1 VRTPLSAEFDG
12 LGERA
17 WLNTAHQG
25 AIPRRAAEAGRAA
38 IERKR
43 APWKMEPDSWEV
55 VPRRVRAALAGLIAA
70 REEDIVLATSAS
82 YGLELLART
91 LPLEPGD
98 EVLLV
103 DGDFPATIYPWLPLR
118 DRGIAVRLLAP
129 ETPLDADRLAGELG
143 PSTRVFCSSWVF
155 SFSGR
160 VVDPPAVGEACAANG
175 TTYIVNAT
183 QAIGARTATVHE
195 LRADAL
201 VCSGFKWLCGPYA
214 TGFVWLSPGLRDR
227 LTYRPAYWLTHQM
240 AAPGGFERR
249 ATYELADVGAAAYDL
264 TDTANFFN
272 FETWAASLE
281 LLLDIGVER
290 IEAHDQALV
299 QELIDG
305 IAESPLDLVSP
316 ASPRERSTLVFASHP
331 EPERNEDLFDALG
344 QAGVHAALRAGSLRF
359 SPHLY
364 NGSDDIDRALAV
376 LQG

>member
-1 VRTPLSAEFDG
+1 
-12 LGERA
+12 
-17 WLNTAHQG
+17 
-25 AIPRRAAEAGRAA
+25 
-38 IERKR
+38 
-43 APWKMEPDSWEV
+43 
-55 VPRRVRAALAGLIAA
+55 
-70 REEDIVLATSAS
+70 
-82 YGLELLART
+82 
-91 LPLEPGD
+91 
-98 EVLLV
+98 
-103 DGDFPATIYPWLPLR
+103 
-118 DRGIAVRLLAP
+118 
-129 ETPLDADRLAGELG
+129 
-143 PSTRVFCSSWVF
+143 
-155 SFSGR
+155 
-160 VVDPPAVGEACAANG
+160 
-175 TTYIVNAT
+175 
-183 QAIGARTATVHE
+183 
-195 LRADAL
+195 
-201 VCSGFKWLCGPYA
+201 
-214 TGFVWLSPGLRDR
+214 
-227 LTYRPAYWLTHQM
+227 M

>member
-1 VRTPLSAEFDG
+1 MRTPLSAEFDG

-25 AIPRRAAEAGRAA
+25 AIPGRAAEAGRAA

-103 DGDFPATIYPWLPLR
+103 DGDFPAPIYPWLPLR

-183 QAIGARTATVHE
+183 QAIGRARRPFTNCALTPSSA
-195 LRADAL
+195 RAS
-201 VCSGFKWLCGPYA
+201 SGCAAPTPPGSSGSPPAFA
-214 TGFVWLSPGLRDR
+214 TGS
-227 LTYRPAYWLTHQM
+227 LTVPPT
-240 AAPGGFERR
+240 G
-249 ATYELADVGAAAYDL
+249 
-264 TDTANFFN
+264 
-272 FETWAASLE
+272 
-281 LLLDIGVER
+281 
-290 IEAHDQALV
+290 
-299 QELIDG
+299 
-305 IAESPLDLVSP
+305 
-316 ASPRERSTLVFASHP
+316 
-331 EPERNEDLFDALG
+331 
-344 QAGVHAALRAGSLRF
+344 
-359 SPHLY
+359 
-364 NGSDDIDRALAV
+364 
-376 LQG
+376 